1 MLNPL
6 RSRRVAR
13 LLLLALAL
21 IAAFATTAALAATR
35 TVGVKDSFFTSKNV
49 SISRGTTVTWTW
61 KGSLYHNVKVKSGPA
76 KFNSRTQIHGT
87 YSHRFTARGT
97 YKLFCSLHPY
107 MTMTVVVH

>member
-21 IAAFATTAALAATR
+21 LALSATVALAATS
-35 TVGVKDSFFTSKNV
+35 TVVLKDSRFVTKSL
-49 SISRGTTVTWTW
+49 SISRGSTITWVW
-61 KGSLYHNVKVKSGPA
+61 KGSLFHNVKVKSGPA
-76 KFNSRTQIHGT
+76 RFASRTQIHGT

-107 MTMTVVVH
+107 MTMTVVVR